1 VAQNFVRYLAYS
13 AGVDELAGLPEP
25 LRTIALDRFPLLR
38 PHFEHNRPL
47 RSVANEAGIP
57 YRTAQRWV
65 ARYQQFGL
73 GALVR
78 KRRADSGARRAVSA
92 RLREV
97 IEGLALE
104 KPPLPIAALFRQA
117 RQFAKD
123 LGEPAPSYW
132 VIYDIVR
139 QLPADLLTLAH
150 KGTKAYSEA
159 FDLVHRREAS
169 GPNAIW
175 QADHSPLDILLVR
188 PGGEPEKPW
197 LTVIID
203 DYSRAVAGYLLSF
216 EPPSTLHTSLALRQG
231 IWRKEDPRWNVCGI
245 PDVLYTDHGSDFTS
259 RHLEQVGADLKIR
272 LVFSMAGKPR
282 GRGRIERFFLTLNEM
297 FLCELD
303 GYAPAGAGVRG
314 KPALTLAELDSRLR
328 SFLLDVYHH
337 RNCAE
342 TKTPP
347 AERWEANGFLP
358 RMPESL
364 EQLDLLLIQVAKSR
378 RVHRDGIHF
387 HGLRYISPTLAAYVG
402 ESVTLRFDPRD
413 VGEIR
418 VFHDEGFLCR
428 GVSADLAGETVPLRE
443 LIRARNRRRRELRA
457 VLKDRQ
463 QAVETQLAIK
473 RGESTE
479 IENEKAPSPTKPAAP
494 ALKRYRNE

>member
-1 VAQNFVRYLAYS
+1 MN
-13 AGVDELAGLPEP
+13 ELSGLPEAVRK
-25 LRTIALDRFPLLR
+25 LALDRFRLLQ
-38 PHFEHNRPL
+38 PHFEQNRPL
-47 RSVANEAGIP
+47 RAVASEAGIP

-78 KRRADSGARRAVSA
+78 KRRADCGARRTVSA
-92 RLREV
+92 KLREV
-97 IEGLALE
+97 IEGLALQR
-104 KPPLPIAALFRQA
+104 PPIPIAALSRQA
-117 RQFAKD
+117 KRFAKD

-139 QLPADLLTLAH
+139 QLPADLVTLAH
-150 KGTKAYSEA
+150 QGTKAYSEA

-175 QADHSPLDILLVR
+175 QADHTPLDILLVR
-188 PGGEPEKPW
+188 ADSEPAKPW
-197 LTVIID
+197 LTIVLD
-203 DYSRAVAGYLLSF
+203 DYSRAVAGYFLSF
-216 EPPSTLHTSLALRQG
+216 EAPSILHTSLALRQA
-231 IWRKEDPRWNVCGI
+231 IWRKDDPRWDVCGI

-259 RHLEQVGADLKIR
+259 CHLEQVGADLKIR
-272 LVFSMAGKPR
+272 LIFSMPGQPR

-303 GYAPAGAGVRG
+303 GYAPAGGRG
-314 KPALTLAELDSRLR
+314 RRQPTLTLAELDSRLR
-328 SFLLDVYHH
+328 SFLLDVYH
-337 RNCAE
+337 RRDCAE

-347 AERWEANGFLP
+347 QERWEANGFLP

-364 EQLDLLLIQVAKSR
+364 EELDLLLIQVAKGR

-413 VGEIR
+413 LGEIR

-428 GVSADLAGETVPLRE
+428 AVSADLAGETVPLRE
-443 LIRARNRRRRELRA
+443 IIRARNRRRRELRS
-457 VLKDRQ
+457 LIKDRQ
-463 QAVETQLAIK
+463 QAVETLLSIK
-473 RGESTE
+473 RGDSTAAQAESMSITE
-479 IENEKAPSPTKPAAP
+479 TENAKISPTKPAAP
-494 ALKRYRNE
+494 ALKRYHNE